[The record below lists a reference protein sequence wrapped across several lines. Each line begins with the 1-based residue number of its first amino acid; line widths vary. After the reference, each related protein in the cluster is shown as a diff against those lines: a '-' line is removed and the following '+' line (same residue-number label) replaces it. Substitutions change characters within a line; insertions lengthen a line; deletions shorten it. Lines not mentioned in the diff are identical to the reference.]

1 MKTIVSQYAN
11 AGGFTR
17 DIVQMLFALVVFYA
31 GALLPDRIISFL
43 QVGEYHK
50 ILVEITFVVVLAF
63 IFVVV
68 RGFFRRAYEKL
79 QEMETRQRK
88 SLEIASAAMQR
99 IVAERIRETR
109 MPINESSNSVHN
121 GVASMECLRDIVKNL
136 YSHLES
142 EFGESE
148 LLHGRIEFEVTFMT
162 RSYVDDKITIP
173 AFANRFGRAPVS
185 MRFRSDNVGIY
196 DNTVTAEMFRS
207 DRPGMRIVEDTSQ
220 PSEEYRELYAG
231 QLQRIKSS
239 IVYPVLDDRNE
250 LLGTLVVHC
259 NKRNFF
265 RCGERIFWGE
275 LLERYAVQLAFE
287 KSRFDLLENVDLL
300 ADRYTG
306 YPKPF

>member
-1 MKTIVSQYAN
+1 MKRIVSQYAN

-43 QVGEYHK
+43 QVEDYHK
-50 ILVEITFVVVLAF
+50 ILVEITFVFVLAF
-63 IFVVV
+63 IFVIV

-88 SLEIASAAMQR
+88 SLEIASTAMQR

-109 MPINESSNSVHN
+109 MPINESSDSVHN

-162 RSYVDDKITIP
+162 MSYVDGKITIP

-185 MRFRSDNVGIY
+185 MRFRSDNVEIY

-207 DRPGMRIVEDTSQ
+207 DRPEMRIVEDTSK
-220 PSEEYRELYAG
+220 PSEGYRELYAG

-239 IVYPVLDDRNE
+239 VVYPVLDDRNE

-259 NKRNFF
+259 NRSNFF
-265 RCGERIFWGE
+265 RCGDGIFWGE

-287 KSRFDLLENVDLL
+287 KSRFDLIENVDLL
-300 ADRYTG
+300 AERYTA